1 MASFAVGGNGRD
13 LEHLS
18 PLGSKGDATGFMNL
32 NLDVDASPPFLQ
44 QSYSTPSGASRCFS
58 SMRTT
63 PLTPAALSW
72 CLLERSKGRDEWVDH
87 AWTRTGRG
95 YHPPSVGRLPAI
107 TAHQSGGACRRIPSP
122 GDRVTSHWS
131 HRRGCMTQQGGDHG
145 GGRAT
150 RPPPVAQAAKTSD
163 IGPAERE
170 VPRVLDRGQPVIAL
184 GRGRAYVLS
193 LLVVS
198 PN

>member
-58 SMRTT
+58 SMRAT

-72 CLLERSKGRDEWVDH
+72 CLLERSKG
-87 AWTRTGRG
+87 TSGSIMLGRAQAADITP
-95 YHPPSVGRLPAI
+95 HPW
-107 TAHQSGGACRRIPSP
+107 GACRRLPPTNP
-122 GDRVTSHWS
+122 GAHAGEYLPLATES
-131 HRRGCMTQQGGDHG
+131 RRTG
-145 GGRAT
+145 AI
-150 RPPPVAQAAKTSD
+150 VAAA
-163 IGPAERE
+163 
-170 VPRVLDRGQPVIAL
+170 
-184 GRGRAYVLS
+184 
-193 LLVVS
+193 
-198 PN
+198 